1 MGYKGLATAIIYQA
15 VKDYRRAL
23 EWQESRKEGTR
34 ERGQQ
39 QEEDMMI
46 FFRSQWC
53 EFLGGDMDM
62 GAFIER
68 LSKCKKPKTMLKEW
82 RLSKGF
88 TQKRAAD
95 FIGVRANSYSKWE
108 HAANDF
114 YLVCNNQ
121 VIKNFMTKLNR
132 RMKHHHGKTFK
143 HL

>member
-1 MGYKGLATAIIYQA
+1 MGYEGLATAIIYQA
-15 VKDYRRAL
+15 VKDYRQAL
-23 EWQESRKEGTR
+23 KKQESRKEGTR
-34 ERGQQ
+34 RRGQQ
-39 QEEDMMI
+39 QEGAVMA

-62 GAFIER
+62 SAFIER
-68 LSKCKKPKTMLKEW
+68 LEKDKKPKTMLKEW

-88 TQKRAAD
+88 TQKQAAD

-108 HAANDF
+108 HADNDF
-114 YLVCNNQ
+114 YHVCNNQ

-143 HL
+143 HI